1 MWRAKG
7 GAGGA
12 GGGAVAL
19 EAVAALQNRG
29 EKNLRGGRGDLGE
42 FEAAARLLEETAR
55 FFALAPFILPR
66 ETVQD
71 VRG

>member
-1 MWRAKG
+1 VRAAALSLLRRWQHSRTGVKKIF
-7 GAGGA
+7 
-12 GGGAVAL
+12 AVAVVTL
-19 EAVAALQNRG
+19 GSLKQRPAS
-29 EKNLRGGRGDLGE
+29 LRKRHV
-42 FEAAARLLEETAR
+42 